1 MSSAQ
6 IGLPKMITETM
17 SDTQEPANLLDSDL
31 FPGMTHIPATRPDTV
46 VTRVLVMKA
55 KSRLISM
62 QGMITDV
69 TNSAY
74 PSSYTEVMSIDK
86 LLNDTYNS
94 FPPDFRPKSM
104 AESILDEPGLV
115 MRRCLLE
122 LVYHKLVVNLHRKYL
137 IVGRTDEQYIYSRR
151 ACLEAALASLKMQEQ
166 LDGETQPAG
175 RFSKVSLVGPLP
187 SDFLSSHSSI
197 LNNHSLTLGPHY

>member
-1 MSSAQ
+1 
-6 IGLPKMITETM
+6 
-17 SDTQEPANLLDSDL
+17 
-31 FPGMTHIPATRPDTV
+31 
-46 VTRVLVMKA
+46 
-55 KSRLISM
+55 
-62 QGMITDV
+62 
-69 TNSAY
+69 
-74 PSSYTEVMSIDK
+74 MSIDK